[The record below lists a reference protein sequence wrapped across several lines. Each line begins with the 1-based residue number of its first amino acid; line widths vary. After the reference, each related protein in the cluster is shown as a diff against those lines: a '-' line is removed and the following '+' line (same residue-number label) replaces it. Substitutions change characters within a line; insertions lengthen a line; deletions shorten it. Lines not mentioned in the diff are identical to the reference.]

1 MVMSVSFPVVP
12 QKTLKTLSGMCKHLF
27 KKKNKNSFKKE
38 KFTNPSFFLFF
49 FHLFNFIFC
58 FSFHFF
64 VGGGLHDTQLWGFRT
79 HLLCNTRNL
88 WTENYKAV
96 EIGRKENEEEERR
109 MINKSKRREDD
120 GSQLCFFL
128 YGPQTF
134 HIEKYMRGER
144 ESGRVFLLLFFGV
157 YLINIYVHA
166 R

>member
-1 MVMSVSFPVVP
+1 M
-12 QKTLKTLSGMCKHLF
+12 
-27 KKKNKNSFKKE
+27 
-38 KFTNPSFFLFF
+38 
-49 FHLFNFIFC
+49 
-58 FSFHFF
+58 
-64 VGGGLHDTQLWGFRT
+64 
-79 HLLCNTRNL
+79 LCNTRNL

-96 EIGRKENEEEERR
+96 EIGRRENEEEERR